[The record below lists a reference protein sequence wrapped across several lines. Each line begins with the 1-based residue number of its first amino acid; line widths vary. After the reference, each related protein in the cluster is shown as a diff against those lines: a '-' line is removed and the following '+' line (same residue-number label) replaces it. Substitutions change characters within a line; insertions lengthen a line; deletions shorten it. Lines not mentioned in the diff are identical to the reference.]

1 MKIDV
6 YKNEDE
12 AKFYISFLYDENPGQ
27 ESSAEF
33 SCGLND
39 LKILNEKI
47 TNVLKSVE
55 VKESKVIWNPRSQ
68 RHENVNL

>member
-6 YKNEDE
+6 YKNEDGT
-12 AKFYISFLYDENPGQ
+12 KFYISFLHDETPGQ
-27 ESSAEF
+27 ESGAEF

-47 TNVLKSVE
+47 TDVLKSVE
-55 VKESKVIWNPRSQ
+55 VKKTEVVWNPRSK
-68 RHENVNL
+68 RHETVDL